1 MSIRNDTIKNR
12 FNFDEMDQIA
22 SLDETVDIANVVD
35 MGSQNRSNNDILIR
49 EKLFAEENT
58 DLNESDEIKIDNGD

>member
-1 MSIRNDTIKNR
+1 
-12 FNFDEMDQIA
+12 
-22 SLDETVDIANVVD
+22 VDIANVVD

-58 DLNESDEIKIDNGD
+58 DLNESDEIKIVNGD